1 MNVKTGDVI
10 RITLPNA
17 IGHQQGGERY
27 AVVVSNN
34 IGNKVSPTVEVLPG
48 TTKRDD
54 STLPT
59 HAHFKAGEIQGLPR
73 NTTFEAESQWVI
85 NKFQII
91 EIVGHLSD
99 KQLERIA
106 TAMIMATPLV
116 LKAFESNVH
125 KTQRFQKI
133 LNFS

>member
-59 HAHFKAGEIQGLPR
+59 HAHFKAGEIQGLSR